1 MNQSIEYVNNNSY
14 SKIIET
20 SEQTKE
26 RIKKHKKNN
35 TLFSLIFLFA
45 TLGFGLFIFL
55 SLFILSKTDF
65 VYKITIATLS
75 YVLVLMFCSFYWI
88 YYSKIIQ
95 VKKKY
100 VQFYSNKQARAELRL
115 EKHQSKHKHQ
125 QIKKQTRLTIN
136 QIKLEKQEMKSKNSK
151 TNQQI
156 NFAKKQ
162 DRLEEKKQSRIIKE
176 QNRLHKQKLN
186 DSIQLSQ
193 HNSRLKKDLLLH
205 QQNLDYERT
214 KLQMDLQNDLK
225 NEEILDQIKQA
236 RAKFEQQIYATS
248 SNKTE
253 KQFVQQLSNLDN
265 ESFFKILEIP
275 LTSSVERIKQAY
287 KMIVFKKMVLNEQ
300 EINLSNNQE
309 IKIYDLPFSSTH
321 NEVLE
326 LPLKTN
332 NFKKIEVETNQVKPE
347 YENLDQEINVDF
359 VSEVETNDSQ
369 QNEQENLKEFQDL
382 NYKPEDK
389 QLKLS
394 FKKTKLKKIKKQ
406 INK

>member
-1 MNQSIEYVNNNSY
+1 MQQRIEYVNNNSY

-20 SEQTKE
+20 SEQAKE
-26 RIKKHKKNN
+26 RIKKHKKTN
-35 TLFSLIFLFA
+35 TLFTLILLFV
-45 TLGFGLFIFL
+45 TLGFGLFILL
-55 SLFILSKTDF
+55 SLFKLPKTDF

-75 YVLVLMFCSFYWI
+75 YALVLMFCSFYWI
-88 YYSKIIQ
+88 YYCKIIQ

-100 VQFYSNKQARAELRL
+100 VQFYSNKQAIAELRL

-125 QIKKQTRLTIN
+125 QIKKQTRLAIN
-136 QIKLEKQEMKSKNSK
+136 QTKLEKQEMKNENNK

-176 QNRLHKQKLN
+176 QNRLHKQELN
-186 DSIQLSQ
+186 DSIQITQ
-193 HNSRLKKDLLLH
+193 NNSRLKKDLLLR

-214 KLQMDLQNDLK
+214 KLQMDLKNHLK
-225 NEEILDQIKQA
+225 NEEILDQIKKA
-236 RAKFEQQIYATS
+236 RTKFEQQIYATS

-265 ESFFKILEIP
+265 ESFFKILGIP

-287 KMIVFKKMVLNEQ
+287 RMIVFKKMMLNEQ
-300 EINLSNNQE
+300 EINFSNNQE
-309 IKIYDLPFSSTH
+309 IKIYDLPFNSTH

-332 NFKKIEVETNQVKPE
+332 DFKESEVETNQVKPE
-347 YENLDQEINVDF
+347 YESVEQEINNDF
-359 VSEVETNDSQ
+359 VKETKNSDYQ
-369 QNEQENLKEFQDL
+369 QNKQQNLIDSNNQF
-382 NYKPEDK
+382 
-389 QLKLS
+389 KLP
-394 FKKTKLKKIKKQ
+394 FKKTKLKKTKRQTIK
-406 INK
+406 

>member
-14 SKIIET
+14 FKIIET
-20 SEQTKE
+20 SEQAKE

-35 TLFSLIFLFA
+35 ILFSLIFLFA
-45 TLGFGLFIFL
+45 TLGFGLFILL
-55 SLFILSKTDF
+55 SLFEPHKTDF

-100 VQFYSNKQARAELRL
+100 IQFYSNKQARAELRL
-115 EKHQSKHKHQ
+115 EKHQLKHKHQ

-136 QIKLEKQEMKSKNSK
+136 QTKLEKQEMKSENSK

-162 DRLEEKKQSRIIKE
+162 DRLEEKKQPRIIKE
-176 QNRLHKQKLN
+176 QNRLHKQELN
-186 DSIQLSQ
+186 DSIQLFQ

-205 QQNLDYERT
+205 QQNLDYKRT

-225 NEEILDQIKQA
+225 NEQILDQIKKA
-236 RAKFEQQIYATS
+236 RAKFEQQIYANS
-248 SNKTE
+248 SNKAE

-275 LTSSVERIKQAY
+275 LTSSVEKIEQAY
-287 KMIVFKKMVLNEQ
+287 KMLIFKKMTLNEQ
-300 EINLSNNQE
+300 QINFSNNQE
-309 IKIYDLPFSSTH
+309 IKVYDLPFNPTH
-321 NEVLE
+321 NEVFE

-332 NFKKIEVETNQVKPE
+332 DFKEIEVETNQVKPE
-347 YENLDQEINVDF
+347 YESVGQEINNDF
-359 VSEVETNDSQ
+359 VKETKSSD
-369 QNEQENLKEFQDL
+369 
-382 NYKPEDK
+382 Y
-389 QLKLS
+389 
-394 FKKTKLKKIKKQ
+394 
-406 INK
+406 

>member
-1 MNQSIEYVNNNSY
+1 MQQPIEYVNNNSY

-20 SEQTKE
+20 SEQAKE
-26 RIKKHKKNN
+26 RIKKHKKTN
-35 TLFSLIFLFA
+35 TLFTLILFFA
-45 TLGFGLFIFL
+45 TLGFGLFILL
-55 SLFILSKTDF
+55 SLFKLPKTDF

-88 YYSKIIQ
+88 YYCKIIQ

-100 VQFYSNKQARAELRL
+100 VQFYSNKQAIAELRL

-125 QIKKQTRLTIN
+125 QIKKQTRLAIN
-136 QIKLEKQEMKSKNSK
+136 QAKLEKQEMKNENNK

-162 DRLEEKKQSRIIKE
+162 DRLEEKKQSRVIKE
-176 QNRLHKQKLN
+176 QNRLHKQELN
-186 DSIQLSQ
+186 DSIQITQ

-214 KLQMDLQNDLK
+214 KLQMDLKNDLK
-225 NEEILDQIKQA
+225 NEEILDQIRKA
-236 RAKFEQQIYATS
+236 RTKFEQQIYATS

-265 ESFFKILEIP
+265 ESFFKILGIS
-275 LTSSVERIKQAY
+275 LTSSVERIEQAY
-287 KMIVFKKMVLNEQ
+287 RMIVFKKMMLNEQ
-300 EINLSNNQE
+300 EINFSNNQE
-309 IKIYDLPFSSTH
+309 IKIYDLPFNSTH

-332 NFKKIEVETNQVKPE
+332 DFKESEVETNQVKPE
-347 YENLDQEINVDF
+347 YESVEQEINNDF
-359 VSEVETNDSQ
+359 VKETKNSDYQ
-369 QNEQENLKEFQDL
+369 QNKQQNLIDSNNQF
-382 NYKPEDK
+382 
-389 QLKLS
+389 KLP
-394 FKKTKLKKIKKQ
+394 FKKTKRQTIK
-406 INK
+406 